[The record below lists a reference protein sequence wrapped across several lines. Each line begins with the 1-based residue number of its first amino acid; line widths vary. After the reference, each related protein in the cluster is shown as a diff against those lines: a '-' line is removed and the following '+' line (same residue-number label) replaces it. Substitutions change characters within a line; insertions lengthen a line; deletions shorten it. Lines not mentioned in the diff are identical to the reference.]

1 MSRLRADLL
10 LLLVAII
17 WGAAFIPQNNGM
29 KGLGPYGF
37 NGSRFLLSLL
47 VVLPFA
53 IREARTGTALTRRDW
68 FQGAILCSVFFIGV
82 VMQQVGMLTT
92 TVTNAGFL
100 TGLYAVLTPVVAL
113 FLFGKRPHWV
123 IGPACVMAF
132 AGAWLLNGASLSAF
146 KTGDWLMLVCALS
159 FAVQV
164 PLLGLLVQRTGR
176 PLAFVAMQYAFCT
189 ILGLSVALFHEGISL
204 HALNANLPQISFAG
218 IISGGIAYTLQ
229 AVAQQHTP
237 PSDAAIIM
245 SGESLFASLFG
256 VALLGEHLTLLGW
269 IGCAMILSAM
279 LIVEA
284 GVIFFNKMQRAS

>member
-17 WGAAFIPQNNGM
+17 WGAAFIAQKTGM

-53 IREARTGTALTRRDW
+53 LREARIGKKLTGRDW
-68 FQGAILCSVFFIGV
+68 FHGMILCTVFFIGV

-100 TGLYAVLTPVVAL
+100 TGLYAVLTPLVAL

-123 IGPACVMAF
+123 IGPACIMAML
-132 AGAWLLNGASLSAF
+132 GAWLLNGASLSAF
-146 KTGDWLMLVCALS
+146 KTGDWLMLICALS

-176 PLAFVAMQYAFCT
+176 PLAYVVMQYAFCAV
-189 ILGLSVALFHEGISL
+189 LGLAVALVHEGISTP
-204 HALNANLPQISFAG
+204 AIGANLVQVVFAG
-218 IISGGIAYTLQ
+218 VISGGIAYTLQ
-229 AVAQQHTP
+229 AIAQQHTP

-245 SGESLFASLFG
+245 SGESLFASMFG
-256 VALLGEHLTLLGW
+256 VILLGERLTPMGW
-269 IGCAMILSAM
+269 MGCALILSAM
-279 LIVEA
+279 LLVEIGA
-284 GVIFFNKMQRAS
+284 LFFTKLRKPV

>member
-17 WGAAFIPQNNGM
+17 WGAAFIAQKTGM

-53 IREARTGTALTRRDW
+53 IREARTKAPLTARDLLH
-68 FQGAILCSVFFIGV
+68 GAILCSVFFIGV

-100 TGLYAVLTPVVAL
+100 TGLYAVFTPLVAF
-113 FLFGKRPHWV
+113 FLFRKRPHWI
-123 IGPACVMAF
+123 IGPACIMAF

-146 KTGDWLMLVCALS
+146 KTGDWLMLVCAFS
-159 FAVQV
+159 FAIQV

-176 PLAFVAMQYAFCT
+176 PLAFVLMQYGFCAA
-189 ILGLSVALFHEGISL
+189 LGLAVAFFHEGISL
-204 HALNANLPQISFAG
+204 HAVHANLPQVFFAG
-218 IISGGIAYTLQ
+218 AISGGIAYTLQ

-256 VALLGEHLTLLGW
+256 VALLGERLTPIGW
-269 IGCAMILSAM
+269 FGCALILGAM
-279 LIVEA
+279 LLVEA
-284 GVIFFNKMQRAS
+284 GTIFFGKFRITH

>member
-10 LLLVAII
+10 LLLVAVI
-17 WGAAFIPQNNGM
+17 WGAAFIAQKTGM

-53 IREARTGTALTRRDW
+53 IKEARSGRPLTRRDLL
-68 FQGAILCSVFFIGV
+68 QGIILCSVFFIGV
-82 VMQQVGMLTT
+82 VVQQVGMLTT

-113 FLFGKRPHWV
+113 FLFGKRPHW
-123 IGPACVMAF
+123 IIAPACVMAF
-132 AGAWLLNGASLSAF
+132 MGAWLLNGASLSAF

-159 FAVQV
+159 FALQV

-176 PLAFVAMQYAFCT
+176 PLAFVAMQYSFCT
-189 ILGLSVALFHEGISL
+189 VLGLMVAFFHEGIS
-204 HALNANLPQISFAG
+204 AQAINANLPQIFFAG
-218 IISGGIAYTLQ
+218 VISGGIAYTLQ

-237 PSDAAIIM
+237 PADAAIIM

-256 VALLGEHLTLLGW
+256 VLLLGERLTPMGW
-269 IGCAMILSAM
+269 SGCALILGAM
-279 LIVEA
+279 LLVEA
-284 GVIFFNKMQRAS
+284 GALVFGRLQTSR